1 MLTCIRNGWNTT
13 DFTAATSE
21 GELPTFFAARAGNTE
36 ALQLL
41 QTAGCDLGKRSHN
54 GDLALVA
61 AARAGQ
67 KNAVEWL
74 LQAGSG
80 SKIKKLDM
88 QRAFHVACK
97 LTQPGHRDLVS
108 LLEEQ
113 VGASS
118 QSHKLSRNL
127 LKEKAGRGT
136 GKYYHE
142 MQLLTRFEWIQAGWA
157 TSAFEGDRDLGRHRE
172 GWCWEGWLSGIMEKS
187 HAGKAEQVQM
197 RPWEPGDVLGFA
209 LDYNGG
215 KMHLS
220 HQGTW
225 YPEKADYFM
234 DFEPNGR
241 DLCLVNSGQF
251 ARCNFASL
259 KMLGGDLGC
268 GIRKCFLQ
276 ASDGE
281 GKRENR

>member
-1 MLTCIRNGWNTT
+1 MLPGPSRQ

-127 LKEKAGRGT
+127 LPSSRVGN
-136 GKYYHE
+136 
-142 MQLLTRFEWIQAGWA
+142 
-157 TSAFEGDRDLGRHRE
+157 
-172 GWCWEGWLSGIMEKS
+172 LSPFWG
-187 HAGKAEQVQM
+187 
-197 RPWEPGDVLGFA
+197 
-209 LDYNGG
+209 
-215 KMHLS
+215 
-220 HQGTW
+220 
-225 YPEKADYFM
+225 
-234 DFEPNGR
+234 
-241 DLCLVNSGQF
+241 
-251 ARCNFASL
+251 
-259 KMLGGDLGC
+259 
-268 GIRKCFLQ
+268 
-276 ASDGE
+276 
-281 GKRENR
+281 